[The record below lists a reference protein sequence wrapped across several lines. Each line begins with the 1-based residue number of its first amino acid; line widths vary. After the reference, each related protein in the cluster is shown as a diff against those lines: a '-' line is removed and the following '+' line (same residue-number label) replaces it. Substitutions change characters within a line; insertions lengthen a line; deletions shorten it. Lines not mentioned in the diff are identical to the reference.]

1 MEAKEETPRKRD
13 MDEEEEGIRDMWAWY
28 DLFYEDD
35 DLSPHVNLTLCG
47 QSVTFILDTGSPRNC
62 ITRELARS
70 LNLESQFT
78 SSGDEYVMGVLN
90 IDGL

>member
-1 MEAKEETPRKRD
+1 
-13 MDEEEEGIRDMWAWY
+13 
-28 DLFYEDD
+28 
-35 DLSPHVNLTLCG
+35 VNLTLCG

-78 SSGDEYVMGVLN
+78 SSGVEYVMGVRN
-90 IDGL
+90 INGL